1 MTAAQTDPPR
11 IETEEKTPAEIQNE
25 KKWEALM
32 RGQVMAATINKYAL
46 ILRMI
51 DQKAQVM
58 IFLNSILI
66 PMCIRAI
73 EADTYPEASK
83 ISIIAAVLSILAA
96 MTCIYPKR
104 KYRKSGDRRLNLLHF
119 NDIGHLGEE
128 DYLQR
133 FQCMFNDTSK
143 LASTAAYD
151 LYDTA
156 RHSIIPKFFWLKISY
171 ATFAFGNLIA
181 LLVAFSGM

>member
-1 MTAAQTDPPR
+1 MSADQE
-11 IETEEKTPAEIQNE
+11 ETLEQQSA

-32 RGQVMAATINKYAL
+32 RGQVMAATINKYAV

-73 EADTYPEASK
+73 EANTFPDASK
-83 ISIIAAVLSILAA
+83 ISIVSAILSILAA
-96 MTCIYPKR
+96 MICIYPKR

-119 NDIGHLGEE
+119 NDIGHLSED

-133 FQCMFNDTSK
+133 FQCMLNDTSK
-143 LASTAAYD
+143 LAATAAYD
-151 LYDTA
+151 LWDTA
-156 RHSIIPKFFWLKISY
+156 KYSIIPKFFWLKLSY
-171 ATFAFGNLIA
+171 ATFALGNLIA
-181 LLVAFSGM
+181 IGFALSEMK